1 MSQTDEPYTVVSIEL
16 MGEVKWRYDQRT
28 KALVPAKPGTL
39 RFTVVYRNY
48 TRHNSITVH
57 TKDELEAFM
66 KAQKRLNETKNHY
79 DKYGKKKK
87 EQTNVYR

>member
-16 MGEVKWRYDQRT
+16 MGEVKWRFDQRT

-57 TKDELEAFM
+57 AKDELEAFM
-66 KAQKRLNETKNHY
+66 KGQERLKKTKKHY
-79 DKYGKKKK
+79 DRYGKNK
-87 EQTNVYR
+87 EQTNVNR